1 MSKIED
7 VEKAASVSSTSPS
20 HSSQDNVPFIPASLT
35 VSNLQYEITIP
46 KPLKEGEK
54 KPAFKK
60 LPSIQR
66 ALLTNVAAKAMPGR
80 VLAIMGPSGSG
91 NVQVTSTIDYR
102 AQTNGF

>member
-7 VEKAASVSSTSPS
+7 VEKAVSVTSTSPS
-20 HSSQDNVPFIPASLT
+20 HATQDVPFIPASLT

-54 KPAFKK
+54 KPVFKK
-60 LPSIQR
+60 LPNVQR

-91 NVQVTSTIDYR
+91 NVLRVT
-102 AQTNGF
+102 